1 MFFSFVSH
9 YFFDL
14 YPNES
19 ICESFTLIRKISF
32 PSSPGFTS
40 SKTNYCC
47 HNTGTDVCDV
57 PHVTDWSCIRNEQTF
72 PHWTWTIRNPN
83 RAQEPVFYPTASWCV
98 WTQPSFQGQFSVSLS
113 DWICRKIGHIPSGH
127 PSPDTSVN
135 GNGFRILLVLHIKHW
150 FNSVATA

>member
-1 MFFSFVSH
+1 MLFFWSLSKWKYMWKLYFNLEDFLPFVPWFYIIKDQLLLSQH
-9 YFFDL
+9 RNRCL
-14 YPNES
+14 W
-19 ICESFTLIRKISF
+19 C
-32 PSSPGFTS
+32 SPRHWLMWNS
-40 SKTNYCC
+40 
-47 HNTGTDVCDV
+47 
-57 PHVTDWSCIRNEQTF
+57 SCIRNEQTF

-83 RAQEPVFYPTASWCV
+83 RAQEPVFYATASWCV

-113 DWICRKIGHIPSGH
+113 DWICCKIGHIPSGH